1 MYSVSIIT
9 LGCKQ
14 NKYESDCMAR
24 IIEDEGYNVTDK
36 LEKADIYI
44 INTCAV
50 TAEAEKKSR
59 QYVAKCHKLNSN
71 AKIII
76 CGCASQNNI
85 EQFERNFDI
94 DTPRNIFSIFGTEGK
109 QNILQFINKS
119 IKEKQEL
126 SLQYDSPVNPVKNT
140 TRENLKI
147 QDGCNNF
154 CTYCLI
160 PYLRGRSRS
169 RDIEEIIAEAETMS
183 KRSKEIVL
191 TGIDISS
198 YSIDGKLAL
207 PILMKRL
214 SVIPAIISLGSL
226 EQGIITEELLE
237 VLSNM
242 PNFSPHFHLSL
253 QSGDDEIL
261 KKMNRHYTAD
271 EFYNKVKLI
280 RKYFP
285 LANITT
291 DIIVGFASES
301 EEQFENTKNFI
312 EKCEFSFVHI
322 FPYSK
327 REGTKAYNLPDLDK
341 SIKKQRVDI
350 LEEVNARLSSKYL
363 SQFIGKTSTMLVEER
378 KDYWEGFSKEYIRC
392 FSDKNLV
399 DGHIYNVKF
408 TEIYNNGLKVE
419 IIGFEDLLTKN
430 LYEKMNK
437 EDND

>member
-1 MYSVSIIT
+1 MHSVSIIT

-14 NKYESDCMAR
+14 NKYESDCMAQ
-24 IIEDEGYNVTDK
+24 IIESAGYFVTDK
-36 LEKADIYI
+36 LQKADIYI

-59 QYVAKCHKLNSN
+59 QYIAKCNKLNPT

-76 CGCASQNNI
+76 CGCASENNA
-85 EQFERNFDI
+85 EQFDKGLGEEDKRV
-94 DTPRNIFSIFGTEGK
+94 FSIFGTEGK
-109 QNILQFINKS
+109 QNILNYINSAIKS
-119 IKEKQEL
+119 KEEL
-126 SLQYDSPVNPVKNT
+126 SLTYDSPTNPAKTT

-169 RDIEEIIAEAETMS
+169 RDIEEIVSEAEKMA

-198 YSIDGKLAL
+198 YSINGKPAL

-214 SVIPAIISLGSL
+214 SNIPALISLGSL
-226 EQGIITEELLE
+226 EQAVITTELLE
-237 VLSNM
+237 VLADL

-253 QSGDDEIL
+253 QSGDNEIL
-261 KKMNRHYTAD
+261 KKMNRRYTAD
-271 EFYNKVKLI
+271 EFYEKVQLI
-280 RKYFP
+280 RRYFP
-285 LANITT
+285 MANITT
-291 DIIVGFASES
+291 DVIVGFASET
-301 EEQFENTKNFI
+301 EEQFNNTKKFI
-312 EKCEFSFVHI
+312 ERCEFSFVHI

-350 LEEVNARLSSKYL
+350 LEQVNAELSRKYL
-363 SQFIGKTSTMLVEER
+363 NKFIGKTTTMLAEEK
-378 KDYWEGFSKEYIRC
+378 KDYWEGFSREYIRC
-392 FSDKNLV
+392 YCDKNLT
-399 DGHIYNVKF
+399 DGYIYNVKF
-408 TEIYNNGLKVE
+408 TEVYENGLKVE
-419 IIGFEDLLTKN
+419 IVGFENNLAKN
-430 LYEKMNK
+430 LFDKMN
-437 EDND
+437 NV

>member
-1 MYSVSIIT
+1 MHSVSIIT

-14 NKYESDCMAR
+14 NKYESDCMAKL
-24 IIEDEGYNVTDK
+24 IEDNGYYVTDK

-59 QYVAKCHKLNSN
+59 QYVAKCHKLNPS

-76 CGCASQNNI
+76 CGCASENSI
-85 EQFERNFDI
+85 EQFEKDKDCLQNRNV
-94 DTPRNIFSIFGTEGK
+94 FSIIGTEGK
-109 QNILQFINKS
+109 QNIIKYINNS
-119 IKEKQEL
+119 IKEKNEL
-126 SLQYDSPVNPVKNT
+126 SLKYDSPVAPKKTT

-169 RDIEEIIAEAETMS
+169 RSLDEIVAEAKEMAV
-183 KRSKEIVL
+183 RSKEIVL

-207 PILMKRL
+207 PVLMKEL
-214 SVIPAIISLGSL
+214 SVVPALISLGSL
-226 EQGIITEELLE
+226 EQGVITTELLD
-237 VLSNM
+237 VLSSM

-253 QSGDDEIL
+253 QSGDNEIL

-271 EFYNKVKLI
+271 EFYEKVELI

-291 DIIVGFASES
+291 DVIVGFGYET

-327 REGTKAYNLPDLDK
+327 RKGTKAYDLPDLNKD
-341 SIKKQRVDI
+341 IKKHRVDI
-350 LEEVNARLSSKYL
+350 LEEVNDRISKKYL
-363 SQFIGKTSTMLVEER
+363 SKFIGKTSTMLFEEE
-378 KDYWEGFSKEYIRC
+378 KELCEGYSSEYIRC
-392 FSDKNLV
+392 YSDKKLCS
-399 DGHIYNVKF
+399 GYIYDIKF
-408 TEIYNNGLKVE
+408 IEIYNGGLKVE
-419 IIGFEDLLTKN
+419 IIGFENELCQSLFN
-430 LYEKMNK
+430 KMN
-437 EDND
+437 NI

>member
-24 IIEDEGYNVTDK
+24 IIEDEGYYVTDK

-85 EQFERNFDI
+85 EQFERNLDI
-94 DTPRNIFSIFGTEGK
+94 DNPRNIFSIFGTEGK

-271 EFYNKVKLI
+271 EFYNKVNLI

-327 REGTKAYNLPDLDK
+327 REGTKAYNIPDLDK

-419 IIGFEDLLTKN
+419 IIGFEDLITKN